1 VYYVAGSSARQSRAL
16 RLIPFDEIKSRNV
29 VRGDLCLNR
38 LEARTSRKGA
48 RTFLSLSSSLAGDT
62 EAASSRWDFAIIAG
76 FGLWLNS
83 RRDLTL
89 VNQHSLICVVSCRSA
104 PTIWWHQIFIAISR
118 RSVLKPAHV
127 ERLTCAIRS
136 TTCSERFTQNE
147 KSQLLSMA

>member
-1 VYYVAGSSARQSRAL
+1 
-16 RLIPFDEIKSRNV
+16 
-29 VRGDLCLNR
+29 
-38 LEARTSRKGA
+38 LEARTSRKGG

-89 VNQHSLICVVSCRSA
+89 VINTRSFVLFLA
-104 PTIWWHQIFIAISR
+104 DQLLQSGDTRFSIAISR
-118 RSVLKPAHV
+118 TSVLKPAHV
-127 ERLTCAIRS
+127 ERLTIRS